1 VLIALLVP
9 YLLIGVMGGGIALSR
24 ITEGAV
30 PEWVGSLLIC
40 SVVVVYVT
48 SGGLR
53 GTAWANTF
61 QTLVFM
67 VLGAVTF
74 FYIVHRLG
82 GLQGALAR
90 VGEAAPE
97 LLVRGEA
104 IPPAKMFS
112 YTLIPLS
119 VGMFPH
125 IFMHWLTARRAG
137 SFRLSLWMYPL
148 CVAVVWL
155 PSVLLGVIGR
165 VEIPGLQGP
174 AANAIL
180 VRMIQLEAPEVL
192 AGLLA
197 AGVFAAVMSS
207 LDSQVLSLGTMFTVA
222 YLLSL
227 VVDRSIFRLGIWSFT
242 GFAAL
247 FPVILAAVFWRRSTR
262 AGALASILCVGVLWL
277 GFFLQGQST
286 PDYTVGG
293 TGIMPVAVI
302 LFAGGAVLIVVSL
315 LTRPPAAHT
324 LDKFF
329 PRRGAA

>member
-1 VLIALLVP
+1 
-9 YLLIGVMGGGIALSR
+9 
-24 ITEGAV
+24 
-30 PEWVGSLLIC
+30 
-40 SVVVVYVT
+40 
-48 SGGLR
+48 
-53 GTAWANTF
+53 
-61 QTLVFM
+61 
-67 VLGAVTF
+67 
-74 FYIVHRLG
+74 
-82 GLQGALAR
+82 
-90 VGEAAPE
+90 
-97 LLVRGEA
+97 
-104 IPPAKMFS
+104 
-112 YTLIPLS
+112 
-119 VGMFPH
+119 MFPH

-165 VEIPGLQGP
+165 AEIPGLQGP

-180 VRMIQLEAPEVL
+180 VRMIQLEAPEIL

-207 LDSQVLSLGTMFTVA
+207 LDSQVLSLGTMFTQDIVRHYGFHDRMSERQQVLAGRLFVAGILLVA

-227 VVDRSIFRLGIWSFT
+227 AGDRSIFRLGIWSFT

-262 AGALASILCVGVLWL
+262 AGALASILCVGVLWS
-277 GFFLQGQST
+277 GFFLQGQGI

-293 TGIMPVAVI
+293 TGLMPVAVI
-302 LFAGGAVLIVVSL
+302 LFAGGAVLVAVSL
-315 LTRPPAAHT
+315 LTRPPSTPT
-324 LDKFF
+324 LDRFF